1 MEANRQLTDA
11 LNIITDMQVEANRGN
26 VGRGGG
32 GRGRGGGLE
41 GRMGR
46 GGRGGRGAVRTA
58 RLYDNQNY
66 CHAHGYNIH
75 TNHTSVTCNSKGPN
89 HRNDAIFANN
99 QGGPRNIVTL
109 LLVIKYKLM

>member
-46 GGRGGRGAVRTA
+46 KRRKRGCK
-58 RLYDNQNY
+58 D
-66 CHAHGYNIH
+66 
-75 TNHTSVTCNSKGPN
+75 SK
-89 HRNDAIFANN
+89 
-99 QGGPRNIVTL
+99 V
-109 LLVIKYKLM
+109 V